1 MPEKRI
7 LLDMTPK
14 ELGAYFKE
22 LGQPAFRAGQV
33 YSWLTRGVPFSEMSN
48 LPKALREQLM
58 ETCDDLPMELYG
70 VFPSQKDDTVKF
82 LFRCRDDNLIEG
94 VLMHY
99 HYGYS
104 LCISTQVGC
113 KMGCAFCASTLNGC
127 VRSLSSGE
135 MLSEVLLANRYLGE
149 KGRVG
154 HIVLMG
160 SGEPLD
166 NYDHTVRFLRA
177 VNEEKGLNLSL
188 RNVSVS
194 TCGLADQIRRLAE
207 ENLGITLS
215 LSLHAPND
223 EIRRQIMPVARRW
236 PLGEVM
242 AAVREY
248 VKKTGRR
255 VVFEYAL
262 IDRLNSR
269 PEHAAELAA
278 LLRDLQCHV
287 NLIPLNHVDERAL
300 RPASPEAVQRFLHT
314 LEDRHI
320 SATVRR
326 EMGSDIGGAC
336 GQLRRRELEGKS
348 KE

>member
-7 LLDMTPK
+7 LLDMTPG

-48 LPKALREQLM
+48 LPKTLREQLM

-160 SGEPLD
+160 SRWIITTTP
-166 NYDHTVRFLRA
+166 
-177 VNEEKGLNLSL
+177 
-188 RNVSVS
+188 
-194 TCGLADQIRRLAE
+194 CG
-207 ENLGITLS
+207 S
-215 LSLHAPND
+215 C
-223 EIRRQIMPVARRW
+223 
-236 PLGEVM
+236 
-242 AAVREY
+242 
-248 VKKTGRR
+248 GR
-255 VVFEYAL
+255 
-262 IDRLNSR
+262 
-269 PEHAAELAA
+269 
-278 LLRDLQCHV
+278 
-287 NLIPLNHVDERAL
+287 
-300 RPASPEAVQRFLHT
+300 
-314 LEDRHI
+314 
-320 SATVRR
+320 
-326 EMGSDIGGAC
+326 
-336 GQLRRRELEGKS
+336 
-348 KE
+348 

>member
-1 MPEKRI
+1 MATRIKEKYI
-7 LLDMTPK
+7 NEAVPALQQKFGYKNVMEIPK
-14 ELGAYFKE
+14 LSKIVINMGLGDCKDNPKGLEVAVAELATISGQKPLVTKARKSIANFK
-22 LGQPAFRAGQV
+22 
-33 YSWLTRGVPFSEMSN
+33 
-48 LPKALREQLM
+48 LREGM
-58 ETCDDLPMELYG
+58 N
-70 VFPSQKDDTVKF
+70 V
-82 LFRCRDDNLIEG
+82 
-94 VLMHY
+94 
-99 HYGYS
+99 
-104 LCISTQVGC
+104 
-113 KMGCAFCASTLNGC
+113 
-127 VRSLSSGE
+127 
-135 MLSEVLLANRYLGE
+135 GE

-166 NYDHTVRFLRA
+166 NYDNTVRFLRA

-262 IDRLNSR
+262 IDQLNSR
-269 PEHAAELAA
+269 PEHAVELAA

-314 LEDRHI
+314 LESRHI

>member
-48 LPKALREQLM
+48 LPKTLREQLM

-166 NYDHTVRFLRA
+166 NYDNTVRFLRA
-177 VNEEKGLNLSL
+177 VNEEKGLN
-188 RNVSVS
+188 
-194 TCGLADQIRRLAE
+194 
-207 ENLGITLS
+207 
-215 LSLHAPND
+215 
-223 EIRRQIMPVARRW
+223 
-236 PLGEVM
+236 
-242 AAVREY
+242 
-248 VKKTGRR
+248 
-255 VVFEYAL
+255 
-262 IDRLNSR
+262 
-269 PEHAAELAA
+269 
-278 LLRDLQCHV
+278 
-287 NLIPLNHVDERAL
+287 
-300 RPASPEAVQRFLHT
+300 
-314 LEDRHI
+314 
-320 SATVRR
+320 
-326 EMGSDIGGAC
+326 
-336 GQLRRRELEGKS
+336 
-348 KE
+348 